1 MTYFTFLPRTLTLRF
16 FPDDP
21 ILVTLPMGDDM
32 DELLLNMAKN
42 LDEAGDFS
50 TAAACLYPVLGRDT
64 AENLLSRADCRDTL
78 SVCQLA
84 GYLLRQYGI
93 EKEKNLSAACQGRQ
107 VTSAS

>member
-1 MTYFTFLPRTLTLRF
+1 MTYFTFLPRTLTLHF

-21 ILVTLPMGDDM
+21 VAVSLPMGDDM
-32 DELLLNMAKN
+32 DDLLLTMAKD

-50 TAAACLYPVLGRDT
+50 AAAACLYPVLGRDT
-64 AENLLSRADCRDTL
+64 AENLLSRADCKDTL

>member
-21 ILVTLPMGDDM
+21 ILVTLPMGDAM
-32 DELLLNMAKN
+32 DELLLTMAKD

-84 GYLLRQYGI
+84 GYLLRQYAS
-93 EKEKNLSAACQGRQ
+93 KRKK
-107 VTSAS
+107 TSAPPVRGGR